1 MAKTKKATAINAT
14 KELRKIRAEKEML
27 VKRESELKKVI
38 EAYLLTAPN
47 ETLDTV
53 ECSVK
58 LRHSVKFKVSNIS
71 EAESIAK
78 LLKLDCFKL
87 EGTKFANGLK
97 AIDKNTD
104 LSLYGKFADE
114 LAVLLTYRK
123 N

>member
-1 MAKTKKATAINAT
+1 MAKTVKNTVISAI
-14 KELRKIRAEKEML
+14 KELRAIRSEKEAL
-27 VKRESELKKVI
+27 TKRESELKKII
-38 EAYLLTAPN
+38 EAYLLTTEG
-47 ETLDTV
+47 ETLNTA
-53 ECSVK
+53 ECSAK
-58 LRHSVKFKVSNIS
+58 LRHSVKFKVSNIP

-104 LSLYGKFADE
+104 LSLYGKFVDE